1 MSVSSTPG
9 GSRARSASGTCSGGT
24 STKPSAR
31 VVEVTGDRRD
41 DLVLVFPS
49 IARFNLAEDADVH
62 QRYRENPPDVYG
74 FGHIAY
80 LQHVMNAVRAGTPA
94 LVDGLVAWVIDAA
107 ESTGLTTVALC
118 GGCLLNRHL
127 RNALPSRL
135 QTRGLEV
142 LQPRCMPP
150 NDGAISLGQ
159 AWVAQR
165 AD

>member
-1 MSVSSTPG
+1 MLLEALTTELQGWTG
-9 GSRARSASGTCSGGT
+9 GYRLQQGILDYLPLLER
-24 STKPSAR
+24 
-31 VVEVTGDRRD
+31 
-41 DLVLVFPS
+41 
-49 IARFNLAEDADVH
+49 LAECGDPA
-62 QRYRENPPDVYG
+62 YG
-74 FGHIAY
+74 AELFH
-80 LQHVMNAVRAGTPA
+80 GT

-127 RNALPSRL
+127 RTALPSRL